1 MDALRDAAGMAALG
15 FFGGAHCLGMCG
27 PISIGVGARTSSGM
41 LLYNAGRV
49 VTYSAIG
56 AVMGSIGPIAGT
68 AIGLARVQMALSVIA
83 GLLLAWFG
91 LSMLRVTSQPSWMR
105 PSGTV
110 LPGTGALLRYV
121 ADPSRRGWWTGLPLG
136 LLLGFLPCGLSMAA
150 FVRALDAGSPQRG
163 AVLVAAFGAGTL
175 PSMLLAGWLGAKL
188 SLQWRKVA
196 ELAAGVLLVALA
208 MQQLARVIAAV
219 VG

>member
-1 MDALRDAAGMAALG
+1 MDAMRDVAGMIALG
-15 FFGGAHCLGMCG
+15 FLGGAHCLGMCG

-41 LLYNAGRV
+41 LLYNAGRI

-56 AVMGSIGPIAGT
+56 AVMGSIGPVAGT
-68 AIGLARVQMALSVIA
+68 VIGLARVQMALSIVA

-91 LSMLRVTSQPSWMR
+91 LSMLRVTSQPTWMR

-110 LPGTGALLRYV
+110 LPGTSTLLRYV
-121 ADPSRRGWWTGLPLG
+121 ADPARRGWWTGLPLG

-163 AVLVAAFGAGTL
+163 ALLVAAFGAGTL
-175 PSMLLAGWLGAKL
+175 PAMILAGWLGAKL
-188 SLQWRKVA
+188 SIQWRKIA
-196 ELAAGVLLVALA
+196 ELAAGVLLTALA
-208 MQQLARVIAAV
+208 MQQLARVIAAL
-219 VG
+219 GN